1 MTLDLV
7 AAGTL
12 AAVLAGAALRAA
24 TPIVFASLG
33 GLVSELAGCVNVAL
47 EGVMLVA
54 AFAGVVTSAY
64 SALWFPDAPLWLHP
78 WLGCAAGLAA
88 GTALAGLLAVF
99 HLELG
104 ADLIVAGI
112 GLNIL
117 AQGLT
122 VLLMAHL
129 TGDKG
134 STASLASFALPSLR
148 WPGVDGVPV
157 LGVLLNGEGGGGHN
171 VLVYGALVATGLTA
185 WALRHTV
192 FGLRLRA
199 TGENAQAALA
209 AGLPVKRLRYAGLL
223 LSGLLASGG
232 GVFLGMGYLTL
243 FQADMAA
250 GRGYLALAA
259 VFLGGRQPLG
269 TVAAAL
275 VFGAASV
282 AAARLGLLAVPAEV
296 VFMIPPLVTIAA
308 LVLVRLHQRRTAR
321 RRAAAGRAALLSP
334 QRT

>member
-1 MTLDLV
+1 MNLDLV
-7 AAGTL
+7 ATGTA
-12 AAVLAGAALRAA
+12 AAVVAAATLRAA
-24 TPIVFASLG
+24 TPILFASLG
-33 GLVSELAGCVNVAL
+33 GLISELAGCINVAL

-54 AFAGVVTSAY
+54 AFAGVITSAY
-64 SALWFPDAPLWLHP
+64 STLWFPDAPLWLHP
-78 WLGCAAGLAA
+78 WLGCAAGLLA

-148 WPGVDGVPV
+148 WPGIGAVPV
-157 LGVLLNGEGGGGHN
+157 LGVLLNGDEDTGHN
-171 VLVYGALVATGLTA
+171 VLVYVAMAATGLIA

-199 TGENAQAALA
+199 TGENAEAALA
-209 AGLPVKRLRYAGLL
+209 AGLPVRRLRYAGLL

-259 VFLGGRQPLG
+259 VFLGGRRPLG
-269 TVAAAL
+269 TVVAAL

-282 AAARLGLLAVPAEV
+282 TAARLGQLAVPAEV

-308 LVLVRLHQRRTAR
+308 LVLVKQHQRLATR

-334 QRT
+334 

>member
-1 MTLDLV
+1 MSLDLV
-7 AAGTL
+7 AAGTV
-12 AAVLAGAALRAA
+12 AAMMAAATLRAA
-24 TPIVFASLG
+24 APIIFASLG
-33 GLVSELAGCVNVAL
+33 GLISELAGCINVAL

-54 AFAGVVTSAY
+54 AFAGVITSAY

-78 WLGCAAGLAA
+78 WLGCAAGLLA

-134 STASLASFALPSLR
+134 STASLTSFALPSLR
-148 WPGVDGVPV
+148 WAGLGDVPV
-157 LGVLLNGEGGGGHN
+157 LGVLLNGDGDAGHN
-171 VLVYGALVATGLTA
+171 VLVYGAMAATGWVA

-192 FGLRLRA
+192 LGLRLRA
-199 TGENAQAALA
+199 AGENAEAALA

-259 VFLGGRQPLG
+259 VFLGGRRPLG

-275 VFGAASV
+275 VFGGATV
-282 AAARLGLLAVPAEV
+282 MAARLGLLAVPSEV

-308 LVLVRLHQRRTAR
+308 LVLVKQHQRLAAR
-321 RRAAAGRAALLSP
+321 RRAAAGRAALISP
-334 QRT
+334 